1 MAKLKYEDVYLT
13 NKKKKTSDEETYVPV
28 KKNGTLDKIN
38 EYTYGDYKTE
48 AEVPAAEVP
57 EKAETETGAPN
68 WNDTLNEYLSGSYK
82 NETEAVAEPEAKAA
96 VEQKTSD
103 VMSAPEEE
111 KTKAA
116 AVDPA
121 TYPGVKRDHIELI
134 SKDNINKYYES
145 RLKEK
150 IHARVVPT
158 VADYLNTYVTM
169 SVEQA
174 ENLVKDMEEFFA
186 QTTSGGNGQTF
197 GAEQNAARTKN
208 AATSGERSLD
218 DIYKEYLD
226 GAYYR
231 NAIEEGRRTAEDVLG
246 KYAAMTGGMPSTA
259 ATRAAAGAE
268 NEVMSDAQKYL
279 WELAQ
284 GQYGTESKTAEAKA
298 EAEREKYSQMID
310 NYLSMGYGVDDVP
323 EEWWTKSG
331 YDKDYAGGV
340 AGYMKKTSDAE
351 AKNAV
356 SSATEA
362 DRTYYRNLL
371 QTYINKNMNVPSWLW
386 EAAGIGTETAASGDP
401 VAADEAA
408 VGGITTENSKD
419 YENYASTAKKMFDRG
434 DKQWESYVSSIEDPT
449 LFVAVMDYLA
459 ANTDI
464 AKRDITYG
472 SGVFKDEFGNEW
484 TEDELR
490 EALKAEGKTIDTEEF
505 IRKIKGTDAGSLF
518 GGSRFF
524 KNSETD

>member
-1 MAKLKYEDVYLT
+1 MAKLKYEDEYLT

-48 AEVPAAEVP
+48 ATKAEVPAAEVP
-57 EKAETETGAPN
+57 ETASGAKKTDPL
-68 WNDTLNEYLSGSYK
+68 DDYLSANYK
-82 NETEAVAEPEAKAA
+82 SGQNVEEPDVKEPTVAAPTKQTPETPSV
-96 VEQKTSD
+96 
-103 VMSAPEEE
+103 SAPSVNAQNADE
-111 KTKAA
+111 
-116 AVDPA
+116 
-121 TYPGVKRDHIELI
+121 YPGVRRDHIELI

-174 ENLVKDMEEFFA
+174 EDLVKDMEEFFA
-186 QTTSGGNGQTF
+186 QTKSGGNGQTF

-208 AATSGERSLD
+208 AAASGERSLD

-246 KYAAMTGGMPSTA
+246 KYASMTGGMPSTA
-259 ATRAAAGAE
+259 AARAAAGAE

-298 EAEREKYSQMID
+298 EAEREKYSEMID

-351 AKNAV
+351 TKNAAA
-356 SSATEA
+356 SGAEA

-434 DKQWESYVSSIEDPT
+434 DKQWKSYVMSIEDQT
-449 LFVAVMDYLA
+449 LFAAVIDYLGK
-459 ANTDI
+459 NTDVT
-464 AKRDITYG
+464 KRDITYDA
-472 SGVFKDEFGNEW
+472 GVFKDEFGNEW
-484 TEDELR
+484 TEDELKY
-490 EALKAEGKTIDTEEF
+490 ELAGKVDDVRAYV
-505 IRKIKGTDAGSLF
+505 RKIKGTDAGSLSEAKF
-518 GGSRFF
+518 YGGKF
-524 KNSETD
+524 